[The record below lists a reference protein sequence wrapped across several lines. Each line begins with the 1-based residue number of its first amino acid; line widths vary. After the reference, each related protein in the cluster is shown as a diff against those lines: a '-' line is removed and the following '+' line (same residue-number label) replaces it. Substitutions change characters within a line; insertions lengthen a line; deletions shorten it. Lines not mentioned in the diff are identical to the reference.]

1 MAAVFKEGVEGNYEP
16 KNLEPRTGPGE
27 GGVPVHLSSN
37 EKAAGEQS
45 VREYGFNMVV
55 SDKISLDRRIKDTRP
70 QEYLFKL
77 FKLIVKINFHIQKG
91 ANIGII
97 LS

>member
-1 MAAVFKEGVEGNYEP
+1 MAAVFKQGVIGNYEP
-16 KNLEPRTGPGE
+16 VNLEPRSGPGE
-27 GGVPVHLSSN
+27 GGDGVSLSNN

-70 QEYLFKL
+70 DQYDIYIYWNKMMIF
-77 FKLIVKINFHIQKG
+77 IN
-91 ANIGII
+91 
-97 LS
+97 